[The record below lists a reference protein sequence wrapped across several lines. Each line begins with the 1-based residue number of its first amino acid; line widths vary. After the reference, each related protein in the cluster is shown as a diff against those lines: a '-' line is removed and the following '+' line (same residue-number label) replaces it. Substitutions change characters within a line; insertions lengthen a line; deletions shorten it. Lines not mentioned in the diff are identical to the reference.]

1 MHFSPKGSAS
11 REDVN
16 SIIIAFSQDY
26 NRTVM
31 SLPEPSNFPM
41 LDTLDKTILI
51 SYNKLRATD
60 G

>member
-1 MHFSPKGSAS
+1 MHFSPKRPAG
-11 REDVN
+11 REAVN
-16 SIIIAFSQDY
+16 SLNIAFSQDY

-51 SYNKLRATD
+51 SYNKLHATD

>member
-1 MHFSPKGSAS
+1 M
-11 REDVN
+11 N

-41 LDTLDKTILI
+41 LDTLDMTVLV